1 MRILLTG
8 ASGFIGA
15 RLAARLAPAHRLYCV
30 VRQENA
36 VLPPAAIP
44 VGADLAAGLHRA
56 ALPGHVDA
64 VMHLAQSRHY
74 REFPEHA
81 DELYAVNT
89 AATAALLEYAAEVGA
104 GLFVLASTGTVYEPY
119 GGRLAEDMAL
129 APTSFYSATKLAAEA
144 LMQGWRSRFAGC
156 ALRLF
161 FPFGPGQTGR
171 LVPRLVERIRA
182 GRPVTLDGDGD
193 GLILVPTFVDD
204 VAAVFE
210 AALMGDWSGIYN
222 VAAPRPAS
230 LRELALAI
238 GTVIGV
244 EPRFERSGV
253 AQAPRIVPELW
264 RLAERFD
271 MSRFRPL
278 ESGLAAAVG

>member
-1 MRILLTG
+1 
-8 ASGFIGA
+8 
-15 RLAARLAPAHRLYCV
+15 LAARLAPAHRLYCV
-30 VRQENA
+30 VRQENT
-36 VLPPAAIP
+36 VLPPAVIP
-44 VGADLAAGLHRA
+44 VVTDLAAGLRRP
-56 ALPGHVDA
+56 ALPRHVDA

-74 REFPEHA
+74 RDFPEHA
-81 DELYAVNT
+81 NELYAVNT
-89 AATAALLEYAAEVGA
+89 AATAALLEYAAEVGV
-104 GLFVLASTGTVYEPY
+104 GRFVLASTGTVYEPY

-129 APTSFYSATKLAAEA
+129 SPTSLYSATKLAAEA
-144 LMQGWRSRFAGC
+144 LMQGWRSRFAVC

-182 GRPVTLDGDGD
+182 GRAVTLDGDAD
-193 GLILVPTFVDD
+193 GLTLVPTFVDD

-210 AALMGDWSGIYN
+210 AALQDDWNGIFN
-222 VAAPRPAS
+222 VAAPRAAS

-238 GTVIGV
+238 GKVLGV

-253 AQAPRIVPELW
+253 AQAPRIVPELC
-264 RLAERFD
+264 RLAERFE

-278 ESGLAAAVG
+278 EIGLAAALA

>member
-1 MRILLTG
+1 LLTG

-30 VRQENA
+30 VRQEDSA
-36 VLPPAAIP
+36 LPPAATP
-44 VGADLAAGLHRA
+44 VVADLAAGLHRGG
-56 ALPGHVDA
+56 LPRQIDA
-64 VMHLAQSRHY
+64 VVHLAQSRHY
-74 REFPEHA
+74 RDFPEHA

-89 AATAALLEYAAEVGA
+89 AATAALLEYAAEIGA
-104 GLFVLASTGTVYEPY
+104 GRFVLASTGTVYEPY
-119 GGRLAEDMAL
+119 GGRLAEDVAL
-129 APTSFYSATKLAAEA
+129 SPTSFYSATKLAAEV
-144 LMQGWRSRFAGC
+144 LMQAWRSRLSVC

-161 FPFGPGQTGR
+161 FPFGPGQTAR

-182 GRPVTLDGDGD
+182 GRAVTLDGDGD
-193 GLILVPTFVDD
+193 GLMLVPTFVDD

-210 AALMGDWSGIYN
+210 AALDGGWNGVFN

-230 LRELALAI
+230 LREVALAI
-238 GTVIGV
+238 GTIIGV

-253 AQAPRIVPELW
+253 AHAPRIVPELC

-278 ESGLAAAVG
+278 ETGLAATVG